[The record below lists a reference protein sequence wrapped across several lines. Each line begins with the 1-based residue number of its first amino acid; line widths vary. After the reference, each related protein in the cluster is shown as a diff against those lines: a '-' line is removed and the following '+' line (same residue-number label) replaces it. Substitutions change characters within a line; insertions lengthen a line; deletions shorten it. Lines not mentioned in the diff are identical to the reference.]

1 MRWQRAL
8 GCVAVMATSVSAAPL
23 VSYSFENGLATW
35 DKVGSG
41 SPLAVQTK
49 VAHEGSALEAVYT
62 IDAQNPV
69 GGAGVLVAPRLA
81 TAKSVRFRLR
91 STAGVAVAVA
101 FKENDGSQYQSLL
114 TSPADTWSEV
124 DLSIDRFRLAPH
136 TKDENIMLDLDQ
148 VNWVGVMDVSKVMP
162 QIKVPDGE
170 RTLWIDDFSID
181 SDPALSAYSPDGQL
195 PFVLDNFAG
204 GFVPWLAFD
213 GAVSLDKQDGALV
226 WQYQGDKPEGTSN
239 YIFSVLGPIPPK
251 GPTHVLVTLSATR
264 ATQLFIVLQ
273 EEAREGRDES
283 RYSTVI
289 GVPASPEFKTYTL
302 PLKEFRLVTGDNGA
316 DDNGRLDLDQVGSL
330 VIGDLEVLNGQQPG
344 PNKVFVDEIQLFAA
358 KN

>member
-1 MRWQRAL
+1 MRWQQAL
-8 GCVAVMATSVSAAPL
+8 GCVAMMATAGSAAPL

-35 DKVGSG
+35 DKVGNG
-41 SPLAVQTK
+41 APLAVQTK
-49 VAHEGSALEAVYT
+49 VAHEGSALEAKYT

-81 TAKSVRFRLR
+81 EAKSIKFRLR
-91 STAGVAVAVA
+91 TSAPVVIAVA

-114 TSPADTWSEV
+114 TSPADTWSDA
-124 DLSIDRFRLAPH
+124 DLSLDRFRLAPN
-136 TKDENIMLDLDQ
+136 TKDENGMLDLDQ
-148 VNWVGVMDVSKVMP
+148 VNWVGVMDVTKVMP

-170 RTLWIDDFSID
+170 RTLWLDDLSID
-181 SDPALSAYSPDGQL
+181 SERALTAYSPDGQL

-204 GFVPWLAFD
+204 GFVPWVAFD
-213 GAVSLDKQDGALV
+213 GALSLDKQDGALI

-239 YIFSVLGPIPPK
+239 YIFSVLGPLPAK
-251 GPTHVLVTLSATR
+251 GPTHLLVTLSATR

-273 EEAREGRDES
+273 EEAREGRDQS

-316 DDNGRLDLDQVGSL
+316 DDNNRLDLDQVGQL

-344 PNKVFVDEIQLFAA
+344 SNKVFIDEIQLFAA